1 VGARAEPRVE
11 SQAWW
16 RILVTEEKK
25 QQTLADFTQTIYK
38 MGVEMAEQGKY
49 DEAIGILSNVHVT
62 LPMMTAVQL
71 QIGRCHW
78 EMHRWELARQHFEI
92 ATQLEPHND
101 DAGWTVGLLALQMGD
116 FKKGW
121 EGYERRWGSKSF
133 KSPKLHTKHP
143 QWERGKGLRRPIIWC
158 EQGIGDQILYGSLIE
173 ALAREVD
180 EVTVMIDLRVANLFQ
195 RACRAKNVK
204 FLSHNSRVKM
214 SEHDSHIPIAS
225 LGKYFIN
232 SVRDIQPSVSS
243 AYIKADPER
252 VAMLRKE
259 YNLHEEDFVVG
270 LCWTS
275 TAPVIGQHKSV
286 PLEAFRPILDK
297 PYLKF
302 INLQYGDAQKEGEGF
317 HPSLITTHIDTFLD
331 LENVA
336 ALMEICSV
344 IISPS
349 CATVHLAGAM
359 GKDVLLL
366 DANKLWYWNNKVG
379 NESMWYSGIKI
390 FQRENMNAPWD
401 LQMQQVKEELEMI
414 LGERERKRQTFVF
427 FHVGKDISYPQKM
440 VKSLLRHNPDAN
452 VIMCTDTKT
461 PDVMGVTDRFE
472 IDVDPNEIL
481 YGRIKSYARLCI
493 EEPALFLDNDM
504 IIQSEI
510 DVEEMLGGT
519 EVAFCRRTFNRD
531 DGFNINMRGFTF
543 EEHDGKTMDQVF
555 PYVAC
560 AVAVRDTKIWQEILN
575 IYDTLHPK
583 YRGWYGDQEAM
594 RIYGEKYGAAE
605 FPESVYGCLPEHKT
619 DEAKIL
625 HFKGPSRKKQF
636 EGM

>member
-1 VGARAEPRVE
+1 M
-11 SQAWW
+11 
-16 RILVTEEKK
+16 TEEKK
-25 QQTLADFTQTIYK
+25 QTLADFTQTIYK

-49 DEAIGILSNVHVT
+49 DEAIGVLSNVHVT
-62 LPMMTAVQL
+62 LPLMTAVQL

-173 ALAREVD
+173 ALAREVE

-195 RACRAKNVK
+195 RGCKAKNVT
-204 FLSHNSRVKM
+204 FISHNSRVKM
-214 SEHDSHIPIAS
+214 SDHDSHIPIAS

-259 YNLHEEDFVVG
+259 YGLGEDDFVVG

-275 TAPVIGQHKSV
+275 TAPVIGGHKSV

-302 INLQYGDAQKEGEGF
+302 INLQYGDPQKEGEGF

-359 GKDVLLL
+359 GKDVLMM

-379 NESMWYSGIKI
+379 NESMWYSGVRIY
-390 FQRENMNAPWD
+390 QRENMNAPWD
-401 LQMQQVKEELEMI
+401 LQLKQVERELEVI

-427 FHVGKDISYPQKM
+427 FHVGNDISYPQKM

-452 VIMCTDTKT
+452 IVMCTDTTT

-472 IDVDPNEIL
+472 TAVDVDNL
-481 YGRIKSYARLCI
+481 MYARVKAYSRLEI
-493 EEPALFLDNDM
+493 EGPTVFLDTDM
-504 IIQSEI
+504 IVQSEI
-510 DVEEMLGGT
+510 DVEEMLSGT
-519 EVAFCRRTFNRD
+519 QVSFCRRTFAND
-531 DGFNINMRGFTF
+531 AEFNIEQRGIKFD
-543 EEHDGKTMDQVF
+543 EYAGKTIGELY
-555 PYVAC
+555 PYVGC
-560 AVAVRDTKIWQEILN
+560 AVATNDTRFWSEVLKIFDSL
-575 IYDTLHPK
+575 DPK
-583 YRGWYGDQEAM
+583 FKRWYGDQEAL
-594 RIYGEKYGAAE
+594 RIYAEKYGAAE
-605 FPESVYGCLPEHKT
+605 FSESVYGCLPEHKT